1 MCSCN
6 KNKPRHAMPVSPR
19 RTASAPKLSE
29 PQIRQMALRRQ
40 VNDAAI
46 KAQQQQKI
54 KTVRQRIIKDKLS
67 H

>member
-6 KNKPRHAMPVSPR
+6 KNKPRHAMPVPPR
-19 RTASAPKLSE
+19 RIASSPKLSE

-54 KTVRQRIIKDKLS
+54 KTVKQRIIKDKLS
-67 H
+67 R

>member
-1 MCSCN
+1 MN
-6 KNKPRHAMPVSPR
+6 APPR
-19 RTASAPKLSE
+19 RITSAPKLSE

-54 KTVRQRIIKDKLS
+54 KTVKQRIIKDKLS